1 MCIQHLS
8 ALSCQTCIDATALCW
23 SFWEGLHALQMAAAS
38 QRCSNLLMTDL
49 FEVFCA
55 SEKWT
60 CFQSLVRDRVMCHL
74 FDGAT
79 GFCRERCSHI
89 YAQVTY
95 MLSYMLSSRH
105 NHITLHWRS
114 SIDIASA
121 YLACQSNLAN
131 AIFTQ
136 AFLHM
141 HESCCAAIVAV
152 KRLVN
157 MRISCHL
164 FATLTL

>member
-8 ALSCQTCIDATALCW
+8 ALSCQTCIDARALCW

-55 SEKWT
+55 GEKWT
-60 CFQSLVRDRVMCHL
+60 CFQSLVRDRVICHL

-89 YAQVTY
+89 YAQVIYAQLYAQQQAQSHYFALDIKHRHCKCIPCMSVKFGKCYIHT
-95 MLSYMLSSRH
+95 SLSSHARVM
-105 NHITLHWRS
+105 LRS
-114 SIDIASA
+114 NCCC
-121 YLACQSNLAN
+121 LEAC
-131 AIFTQ
+131 
-136 AFLHM
+136 
-141 HESCCAAIVAV
+141 
-152 KRLVN
+152 
-157 MRISCHL
+157 
-164 FATLTL
+164 